1 MCSIFFSNKPNI
13 NLDEVNRFIKMRGPD
28 HTEVYQHEG
37 LLFIHNLLSIS
48 GAFRVQ
54 PFVDENIIAMFNG
67 EIYNYQNFGS
77 YSSDGECL
85 IPAYKSYGS
94 LFPQIMD
101 GEFAIILVDL
111 TRRSAILATDVFAT
125 KPLYFASQDKYF
137 AVATY
142 ESALIGAGFSN
153 IIKLPANTIFNIN
166 LDQPIL
172 EKIGCVYNFSLK
184 QYRKDF
190 DGWIESFELAVKKRA
205 QNCREKIFI
214 GLSGGYDSGAISCA
228 LNKYGYDYN
237 AYSVI
242 GKERNEVLINRAQL
256 MLNNGK
262 HEFIYP
268 SPEIKNEARHYIDN
282 HVERLFYKTYSSHGD
297 YNEFNLAL
305 HDDNGATGLSMVC
318 NNAKKDNCKIY
329 LSGQGADEI
338 ISDYGFNGVRIYA
351 HSNFGGLFPENLED
365 VFPWPSFY
373 GSSQESY
380 LMKEEHVAGSYGI
393 EARYPFLDKRVVQ
406 EFLALDSKLKNSAYK
421 SALRVY
427 LERNNFPCHFD
438 EKIGF

>member
-13 NLDEVNRFIKMRGPD
+13 NLDEVNRFIRLRGPD
-28 HTEVYQHEG
+28 HTEVFQHED
-37 LLFIHNLLSIS
+37 LLFTHNLLSIS

-54 PFVDENIIAMFNG
+54 PFVEDNIIAMFNG

-111 TRRSAILATDVFAT
+111 ASRSVIVATDVFAT
-125 KPLYFASQDKYF
+125 KPLYFAIQDEYF
-137 AVATY
+137 AVGTY
-142 ESALIGAGFSN
+142 ESALTAAGFYN
-153 IIKLPANTIFNIN
+153 IIKLPANTIFKIN
-166 LDQPIL
+166 LDEPNL
-172 EKIGCVYNFSLK
+172 EKIGVVYNFSLK
-184 QYRKDF
+184 QYRRDF
-190 DGWIESFELAVKKRA
+190 DGWIESFELAIKKRTE
-205 QNCREKIFI
+205 NCREKIFI
-214 GLSGGYDSGAISCA
+214 GLSSGYDSGAISCA
-228 LNKYGYDYN
+228 MNKYGFNYN

-242 GKERNEVLINRAQL
+242 GKERNEVLIGRAQL
-256 MLNNGK
+256 MSANSK
-262 HEFIYP
+262 HEFIIP
-268 SPEIKNEARHYIDN
+268 TPEIKNEARLYIDN
-282 HVERLFYKTYSSHGD
+282 HVEKLFYKTYSSHGD

-305 HDDNGATGLSMVC
+305 HEDNGATGLSMVC
-318 NNAKKDNCKIY
+318 KKARDDNCKIY

-338 ISDYGFNGVRIYA
+338 ISDYGFNGIRIYP
-351 HSNFGGLFPENLED
+351 HSNFGGLYPENLED
-365 VFPWPSFY
+365 IFPWPSFY

-406 EFLALDSKLKNSAYK
+406 EFLAIDYRLKNSAYK

-427 LERNNFPCHFD
+427 LESNHFPSHFD